1 VHAEVI
7 TWLLVSGAVQAGP
20 VGAWL
25 QRLPLD
31 LDAGT
36 PAEAAAALAAGQAV
50 TGRISPPDGKD
61 VPVRFRVDEHGLT
74 VELDAP
80 AGDDPWWT
88 RLVTDAGR
96 SLSADTVA
104 LVDDISA
111 LLPRLLWVSPTATG
125 DFTDAR
131 RQAVR
136 VESLD
141 GALLLH
147 R

>member
-1 VHAEVI
+1 MI
-7 TWLLVSGAVQAGP
+7 TWLLISGAVDAGP
-20 VGAWL
+20 VEDWL
-25 QRLPLD
+25 RRLPL
-31 LDAGT
+31 GIEGRSHH
-36 PAEAAAALAAGQAV
+36 EAAVALAAGRPVA
-50 TGRISPPDGKD
+50 GRISPPDGKD

-74 VELDAP
+74 VEMDGP

-88 RLVTDAGR
+88 RLVTEAGR